1 MSISVVMCTVHTQGD
16 KRQPY
21 EENIRVPLI
30 VRGPNIAPNTHTS
43 AVALSIDLVSSVRF
57 MYHVVVVYYLLVVV

>member
-1 MSISVVMCTVHTQGD
+1 MQGD

-30 VRGPNIAPNTHTS
+30 VRGPDVPANARTS
-43 AVALSIDLVSSVRF
+43 SIALSIDLVSSLCLSCLNIFLDNV
-57 MYHVVVVYYLLVVV
+57 